1 MGGSLRAFRIS
12 PSTANF
18 VFLIVNPELI
28 KYYSQEL
35 QHVREMGG
43 EFAQVFPKVAARLG
57 LETFECADP
66 YVERLLE
73 GFSFLSARVQMKIDA
88 EFPRFTQHLAE
99 LVYPHYLA
107 PTPSMA
113 IVELQPDMTHP
124 ALDEGISIPRGTALQ
139 GALDGD
145 ASTRCEFRSA
155 HALKLWPIELVEARV
170 FMYSGSLPGVDA
182 PLPAGVKGGLRLKLR
197 TLNGTCFDELA
208 LDSLHLHLRGSEGM
222 PSQLYELLLGASL
235 GVAVTPG
242 TGGKILP
249 AASVRP
255 LGMSDDEALLPVN
268 PQSFPGYR
276 LLQEYF
282 AFAQRFMFVAI
293 DGLRAPLSA
302 CHAEEVELIVLLSRA
317 DQTLERSVDRSHF
330 ALHCTPAINLFA
342 RRADRIAVTGE
353 QFEYH
358 VIADRT
364 RPMDFEVYQVE
375 SVTGHRAGGGAEL
388 PFQPF
393 YRARDLAVP
402 QTSGA
407 FYQVR
412 REKRL
417 PSARQ
422 IEQGARTSYIGS
434 ETFIALVDATDA
446 PYPDDLHQLAVG
458 VLCTNRDLP
467 LTMPVGR
474 PGTDFVVDVEAPIL
488 SARCI
493 GGPSRPLPSYAEGP
507 VAWRLLSHLSLNYAS
522 LVDSSKEEG
531 ACAMRDLL
539 ALYAPVGD
547 IAMARQIEGLRSV
560 DSVAVTRRLPARG
573 PIVFGRGI
581 EVCLLIDETAFEG
594 ASAFLFGAV
603 LARFFAQYVSLNSFT
618 ETVVTSTTRGEI
630 MRFGPRSGLCR
641 TL

>member
-1 MGGSLRAFRIS
+1 M
-12 PSTANF
+12 
-18 VFLIVNPELI
+18 NPELI
-28 KYYSQEL
+28 KYYSREL
-35 QHVREMGG
+35 QHLREMGG
-43 EFAQVFPKVAARLG
+43 EFAKAFPKVAGRLG
-57 LETFECADP
+57 LESFECADP

-113 IVELQPDMTHP
+113 IVELEPDMTHP
-124 ALDEGISIPRGTALQ
+124 ALGEGVSIPRGTVLH
-139 GALDGD
+139 GALDSDG
-145 ASTRCEFRSA
+145 STRCEFRSA
-155 HALKLWPIELVEARV
+155 HALKLWPVELVEASV
-170 FMYSGSLPGVDA
+170 FAHAGALPEVDA
-182 PLPAGVKGGLRLKLR
+182 ALPAGVKGGLRLKLR
-197 TLNGTCFDELA
+197 TANGAKFDELA
-208 LDSLHLHLRGSEGM
+208 LDTLELHLRGSDGM
-222 PSQLYELLLGASL
+222 PSRLYELLLGATL
-235 GVAVTPG
+235 GVAVTRG
-242 TGGKILP
+242 AGRSVLP
-249 AASVRP
+249 ATAVRE
-255 LGMSDDEALLPVN
+255 LGMSDDEALLPVSQ
-268 PQSFPGYR
+268 QSFPGYR

-282 AFAQRFMFVAI
+282 AFPQRFMFVAI

-302 CHAEEVELIVLLSRA
+302 CRAEEVELIVLLSRA
-317 DQTLERSVDRSHF
+317 DPTLERSVDRSHF
-330 ALHCTPAINLFA
+330 ALHCTPAINLFP

-353 QFEYH
+353 QFEHH
-358 VIADRT
+358 VVADRT
-364 RPMDFEVYQVE
+364 RPMDFEIYQVE
-375 SVTGHRAGGGAEL
+375 SVTGYRAGGGAEL

-422 IEQGARTSYIGS
+422 TERGTRTSYLGS
-434 ETFIALVDATDA
+434 ETFIALVDANDA
-446 PYPDDLHQLAVG
+446 PYPGDLHQLAVA

-474 PGTDFVVDVEAPIL
+474 PGTDFLVDLEAPVL
-488 SARCI
+488 SAHCV

-522 LVDSSKEEG
+522 LVDNSKEEG

-539 ALYAPVGD
+539 GLYAPVGD
-547 IAMARQIEGLRSV
+547 VAMARQIDGLRSI

-573 PIVFGRGI
+573 PIVFGRGL
-581 EVCLLIDETAFEG
+581 EVNLLIDETGFEG
-594 ASAFLFGAV
+594 AGAILFGAV
-603 LARFFAQYVSLNSFT
+603 LARFFAQYVSINSFT
-618 ETVVTSTTRGEI
+618 ETVVSSTTRGEI
-630 MRFGPRSGLCR
+630 MRFAPRSGICR

>member
-1 MGGSLRAFRIS
+1 M
-12 PSTANF
+12 
-18 VFLIVNPELI
+18 NPELI

-43 EFAQVFPKVAARLG
+43 EFAKAYPKVAARLG
-57 LETFECADP
+57 LESFECADP

-113 IVELQPDMTHP
+113 IIEVQPDMTHP
-124 ALDEGISIPRGTALQ
+124 ALREGVSIPRGAAFQ

-145 ASTRCEFRSA
+145 GSTRCEFRSA
-155 HALKLWPIELVEARV
+155 HALTLWPIELVEARV
-170 FMYSGSLPGVDA
+170 FTHAGALPGFDA
-182 PLPAGVKGGLRLKLR
+182 ALPAGVKGGLRLKLR
-197 TLNGTCFDELA
+197 TSNGVPFDELA
-208 LDSLHLHLRGSEGM
+208 LESLQLHLRGAEGM
-222 PSQLYELLLGASL
+222 PSRLYELLLGATL
-235 GVAVTPG
+235 GVAVMPAQG
-242 TGGKILP
+242 RSAYKVLP
-249 AASVRP
+249 AASVCP
-255 LGMSDDEALLPVN
+255 LGMSDDEALLPVSK
-268 PQSFPGYR
+268 QSFPGYR

-282 AFAQRFMFVAI
+282 AFSQRFMFVAI
-293 DGLRAPLSA
+293 NGLRGALSA
-302 CHAEEVELIVLLSRA
+302 CHAEEVELVVLLSRA
-317 DQTLERSVDRSHF
+317 DQTLERSVDCSHF
-330 ALHCTPAINLFA
+330 ALHCTPAINLFP
-342 RRADRIAVTGE
+342 RRTDRIAVTGE
-353 QFEYH
+353 QFEHH
-358 VIADRT
+358 VVADRT

-422 IEQGARTSYIGS
+422 IERGARTSYLGS
-434 ETFIALVDATDA
+434 ETFISLVDASAA
-446 PYPDDLHQLAVG
+446 PYPDDLHQLAVS

-474 PGTDFVVDVEAPIL
+474 PGTDFIVDVEAPVL
-488 SARCI
+488 GARCI

-539 ALYAPVGD
+539 GLYAPVGD
-547 IAMARQIEGLRSV
+547 VAMVRQIEGLRSV

-573 PIVFGRGI
+573 PIVFGRGL
-581 EVCLLIDETAFEG
+581 EVNLLIDETSFEG

-603 LARFFAQYVSLNSFT
+603 LARFFSQYVSMNSFT

-630 MRFGPRSGLCR
+630 MRFSPRSGLCR